1 MAALGE
7 SGPDSSSDDPFERL
21 GLSRDAGFDQVQAAK
36 VRCLDEAS
44 GDDQARARIEAAYDA
59 VLMARLRDRQQGQVS
74 AAAATASERE
84 ASAGSMPSL
93 PAQAPMTG
101 VFATLRNK
109 LPDPSQ
115 SLSGLKLD
123 WALVEGQGR
132 SVRIIAGIIGVALL
146 VLSASSIQLVL
157 ALATI
162 GAFLSQIR
170 RGRRPLAS
178 LGWTLLV
185 LSIGLAAGSLLN
197 LALSPTAIEQLG
209 LNPLQIQAL
218 PAGLLLMLSYFSEL
232 MLMSKPYWWRKKCR
246 R

>member
-7 SGPDSSSDDPFERL
+7 SGPDASSDDPFARL
-21 GLSRDAGFDQVQAAK
+21 GLSRDAGFEQVQAAK
-36 VRCLDEAS
+36 VRCLAEVS
-44 GDDQARARIEAAYDA
+44 GDDQARAKIEAAYDA

-84 ASAGSMPSL
+84 ASAGSLPTL
-93 PAQAPMTG
+93 PAQVPVTN
-101 VFATLRNK
+101 VFANLRNK

-115 SLSGLKLD
+115 SLSGLKPD

-132 SVRIIAGIIGVALL
+132 SVRIISGIIAVVLL
-146 VLSASSIQLVL
+146 VISPASIQLVL

-162 GAFLSQIR
+162 GVFLSQIR

-197 LALSPTAIEQLG
+197 LALSPTAFEQLA
-209 LNPLQIQAL
+209 LSPLQIQAL
-218 PAGLLLMLSYFSEL
+218 PAGLLLWAAALFL
-232 MLMSKPYWWRKKCR
+232 A
-246 R
+246 